1 MTFQQ
6 LNYLVEISKCGSINK
21 AAQKLFLSQ
30 SGISIAIKELE
41 EELNITFFIRTNKGV
56 TFTPEGKEFLS
67 HAVSL
72 LDSKKRLE
80 KMYSENRSNAANVYF
95 SIATQRY
102 PFVEQ
107 AFIEFVKAHDHETYR
122 LQLKE
127 TSIEDVVDDISSHNA
142 DIGIVSESD
151 LTEKIIR
158 KLLESRELEFFP
170 MSTVKPCVY
179 VRKGHP
185 LCSKKSLR
193 EEDLESF
200 PYITFEQSQGV
211 AIDFS
216 EECQLFSN
224 NAPSQRIVI
233 NTRETALDMIAG
245 SDAVTTGSGLL
256 VEGISPKGVV
266 SIPLEGQPDIKLGYL
281 LPYGTKP
288 SPLAAEFTEIL
299 KDVIQESIKY
309 TASLNSEM

>member
-80 KMYSENRSNAANVYF
+80 KMYSENRGNAASTYF

-102 PFVEQ
+102 PFVED
-107 AFIEFVKAHDHETYR
+107 AFMKFVKAHGSETYR
-122 LQLKE
+122 LQLIE
-127 TSIEDVVDDISSHNA
+127 TSIEDVVEDISSHNA

-151 LTEKIIR
+151 LTEKIIG

-170 MSTVKPCVY
+170 MFSVKPCVY
-179 VRKGHP
+179 VRAGHP
-185 LCSKKSLR
+185 LCGRKSLR
-193 EEDLESF
+193 EDDLEGY

-216 EECQLFSN
+216 EECQLFN
-224 NAPSQRIVI
+224 NNTPSQRIVI
-233 NTRETALDMIAG
+233 NTRETALDLIAG

-256 VEGISPKGVV
+256 ARGISPEGVV

-281 LPYGTKP
+281 LPSGSKLT
-288 SPLAAEFTEIL
+288 PLAQEFVNFL
-299 KDVIQESIKY
+299 KEAIQDSIDY
-309 TASLNSEM
+309 TASLNEKL

>member
-56 TFTPEGKEFLS
+56 TFTAEGKEFLS

-72 LDSKKRLE
+72 LESKKRLE
-80 KMYSENRSNAANVYF
+80 KMYSDKSSKAASTYLNI
-95 SIATQRY
+95 STQRY
-102 PFVEQ
+102 PFVED
-107 AFIEFVKAHDHETYR
+107 AFMKFVERHSSETYR
-122 LQLKE
+122 LQLIE
-127 TSIEDVVDDISSHNA
+127 TSIEDVVEDISAHNA

-151 LTEKIIR
+151 LTEKIIG
-158 KLLESRELEFFP
+158 KLLEAKELDFYP
-170 MSTVKPCVY
+170 MYTVSPSVY

-185 LCSKKSLR
+185 LCSKKAVT
-193 EEDLESF
+193 EEDVSHY

-216 EECQLFSN
+216 EECQIFTN
-224 NAPSQRIVI
+224 NPPERRIVI
-233 NTRETALDMIAG
+233 NTRQTALDLIKG

-256 VEGISPKGVV
+256 IKGISPDGVI
-266 SIPLEGQPDIKLGYL
+266 SLPLTGQPDIKLGYI
-281 LPYGTKP
+281 LPAGT
-288 SPLAAEFTEIL
+288 SPTELCKEFIEIL
-299 KDVIQESIKY
+299 KGSIREAIAY
-309 TASLNSEM
+309 TASLIE